1 MCYNIDPIMTINDF
15 DLPVSAL
22 EINFKLE
29 DLSKGQ
35 HQTLVFDDRTQK
47 FYVFTY
53 QKIFKDDEIFEP

>member
-1 MCYNIDPIMTINDF
+1 MTINDF